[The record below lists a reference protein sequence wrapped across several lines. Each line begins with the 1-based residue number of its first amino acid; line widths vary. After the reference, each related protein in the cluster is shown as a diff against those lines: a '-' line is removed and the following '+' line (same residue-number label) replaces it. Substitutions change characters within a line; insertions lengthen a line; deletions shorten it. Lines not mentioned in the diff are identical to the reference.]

1 MVASPDLLRKIG
13 LKFARSVLDK
23 NLDPEQKLWREVVVN
38 AFDETLISSSDR
50 KPSLIKISAHN
61 WLLSESD
68 DFRKVCEW
76 GTLDPEDMRE
86 CYKRALMRKTVTFTQ
101 RQVAWK
107 KYDTLYR
114 DMIREPLKEMKRMKR
129 RKVDRY
135 RDEIKQVPTSLI
147 STIVLSILV

>member
-1 MVASPDLLRKIG
+1 
-13 LKFARSVLDK
+13 
-23 NLDPEQKLWREVVVN
+23 
-38 AFDETLISSSDR
+38 
-50 KPSLIKISAHN
+50 
-61 WLLSESD
+61 
-68 DFRKVCEW
+68 
-76 GTLDPEDMRE
+76 
-86 CYKRALMRKTVTFTQ
+86 MRKTVTFTQ

-129 RKVDRY
+129 KKVDKY